1 MCAVGED
8 YHLPQMPKLALNFS
22 TDIQISIPI
31 INDEVFE
38 LTESFLVNLT
48 LAGGTTS
55 HNSTKVIILDDEST
69 KYCTCILV
77 SIKLTNN

>member
-1 MCAVGED
+1 
-8 YHLPQMPKLALNFS
+8 MPKLTLNFS
-22 TDIQISIPI
+22 TDTQLSIPI
-31 INDEVFE
+31 INDDIFE

-48 LAGGTTS
+48 LVGGTS
-55 HNSTKVIILDDEST
+55 HNSTKVIILDDEGT